1 VARPTTRRS
10 LAAAIAAAAGALAAP
25 AGAGAAVLQP
35 LNDQCF
41 KPGDSVRIQ
50 GDGFTAGAMVTVRV
64 TEGPVAQKVADPTG
78 RVVVRVAA
86 PPVTGDAVAPR
97 SFTVTATDGSNP
109 DNVAPAI
116 SMFVTRTRP
125 ASNAPVEGNPNAA
138 TTWEFA
144 NFRPGRWIYGHFRF
158 KGTTQRTVRF
168 GRAGDPP
175 CGQLRVRARRVP
187 VPRLHAGRWRLQI
200 DQRKAYSIRTKPRFV
215 VKFSLMR
222 SPRLG
227 G

>member
-1 VARPTTRRS
+1 MTRTS
-10 LAAAIAAAAGALAAP
+10 LAAAIAAAAGALAMP
-25 AGAGAAVLQP
+25 AAAQAAVLEP

-41 KPGDSVRIQ
+41 KPGESVRIQ
-50 GDGFTAGAMVTVRV
+50 GDGFAAGAMVTVSV
-64 TEGPVAQKVADPTG
+64 TEGPVRQKVADATG
-78 RVVVRVAA
+78 RVVVRVPA
-86 PPVTGDAVAPR
+86 PSVTGPAVAPR
-97 SFTVTATDGSNP
+97 SFTVTATDSAG
-109 DNVAPAI
+109 NVASAI

-125 ASNAPVEGNPNAA
+125 ASNAPVQGNPNAV

-168 GRAGDPP
+168 GRAGAAP

-200 DQRKAYSIRTKPRFV
+200 DQRKAYSIRTKPRYV
-215 VKFSLMR
+215 VEFSLTR
-222 SPRLG
+222 SPRPG

>member
-1 VARPTTRRS
+1 M
-10 LAAAIAAAAGALAAP
+10 AAVP
-25 AGAGAAVLQP
+25 AGVAQAAVIKDLD
-35 LNDQCF
+35 NQCF
-41 KPGDSVRIQ
+41 IGGDTVPIEGS
-50 GDGFTAGAMVTVRV
+50 GFTAFAQVTITVS
-64 TEGPVAQKVADPTG
+64 EGRSVITTADSAGQIRTSVKAP
-78 RVVVRVAA
+78 AA
-86 PPVTGDAVAPR
+86 TGDAVAPR

-109 DNVAPAI
+109 GNVVPAI

-125 ASNAPVEGNPNAA
+125 ASNAPVEGNPNAV

-144 NFRPGRWIYGHFRF
+144 NFKPGRWIYGHFRF
-158 KGTTQRTVRF
+158 KGTTQRTIRF
-168 GRAGDPP
+168 GRAGEAP
-175 CGQLRVRARRVP
+175 CGQLSVRARRVP

-200 DQRKAYSIRTKPRFV
+200 DQRKRYSIKTKPRFV

>member
-1 VARPTTRRS
+1 M
-10 LAAAIAAAAGALAAP
+10 IAAVVGGFVVP
-25 AGAGAAVLQP
+25 AGVAQAAVLEA
-35 LNDQCF
+35 LDDQCF
-41 KPGDSVRIQ
+41 TGGDTVTIRGS
-50 GDGFTAGAMVTVRV
+50 GFTPNALVTVQVREGGMAQATADAAGRIRVGVEAPRV
-64 TEGPVAQKVADPTG
+64 TS
-78 RVVVRVAA
+78 
-86 PPVTGDAVAPR
+86 PPVAPR
-97 SFTVTATDGSNP
+97 SFTVTASDSAGQG
-109 DNVAPAI
+109 APAI

-125 ASNAPVEGNPNAA
+125 ASNAPVQGNPTAA

-144 NFRPGRWIYGHFRF
+144 NFKPGRWIYGHFRF

-168 GRAGDPP
+168 GRAGEAP

-200 DQRKAYSIRTKPRFV
+200 DQRKAYSRRTEPRYV
-215 VKFSLMR
+215 VRFSLMR

>member
-1 VARPTTRRS
+1 M
-10 LAAAIAAAAGALAAP
+10 AAVP
-25 AGAGAAVLQP
+25 AGVAQAAVIKDLD
-35 LNDQCF
+35 NQCF
-41 KPGDSVRIQ
+41 IGGDTVPIEGS
-50 GDGFTAGAMVTVRV
+50 GFTAFAQVTITVS
-64 TEGPVAQKVADPTG
+64 EGRGVITTANSAGQIRTSVKAP
-78 RVVVRVAA
+78 AA
-86 PPVTGDAVAPR
+86 TGDAVAPR

-109 DNVAPAI
+109 GNVVPAI

-125 ASNAPVEGNPNAA
+125 ASNAPVEGNPNAV

-144 NFRPGRWIYGHFRF
+144 NFKPGRWIYGHFRF
-158 KGTTQRTVRF
+158 KGTTQRTIRF
-168 GRAGDPP
+168 GRAGEAP
-175 CGQLRVRARRVP
+175 CGQLSVRARRVP

-200 DQRKAYSIRTKPRFV
+200 DQRKRYSIKTKPRFV

>member
-1 VARPTTRRS
+1 MVVMPAGVAQ
-10 LAAAIAAAAGALAAP
+10 AAVLEPLNTQCFMGGETVTVQGSGFAAGA
-25 AGAGAAVLQP
+25 
-35 LNDQCF
+35 
-41 KPGDSVRIQ
+41 
-50 GDGFTAGAMVTVRV
+50 TVTVQV
-64 TEGPVAQKVADPTG
+64 SEGETEQAVADPTG
-78 RVVVRVAA
+78 SISVRVKA
-86 PPVTGDAVAPR
+86 PRVTSPPVAPR
-97 SFTVTATDGSNP
+97 SFTVTATDSAGNFAS
-109 DNVAPAI
+109 AI

-125 ASNAPVEGNPNAA
+125 ASNAPVEGNPNAV

-144 NFRPGRWIYGHFRF
+144 NFKPGRWIYGHFRF

-168 GRAGDPP
+168 GRAGDAP

-215 VKFSLMR
+215 VKFSMMR
-222 SPRLG
+222 SPRPG

>member
-1 VARPTTRRS
+1 MVAVPAGVAR
-10 LAAAIAAAAGALAAP
+10 
-25 AGAGAAVLQP
+25 AAVIEDLD
-35 LNDQCF
+35 DQCF
-41 KPGDSVRIQ
+41 VGGDTVPID
-50 GDGFTAGAMVTVRV
+50 GNGFTASAQVTIAVSEGLGGTTTADAAGRIHTFVRA
-64 TEGPVAQKVADPTG
+64 PAATG
-78 RVVVRVAA
+78 N
-86 PPVTGDAVAPR
+86 AVAPR

-109 DNVAPAI
+109 GNVAPAI

-144 NFRPGRWIYGHFRF
+144 NFEPGRWIYGHFRF

-168 GRAGDPP
+168 GRAGDAP

-200 DQRKAYSIRTKPRFV
+200 DQRKAYSIRTQPRFV

-222 SPRLG
+222 SPRPG

>member
-1 VARPTTRRS
+1 M
-10 LAAAIAAAAGALAAP
+10 AAVP
-25 AGAGAAVLQP
+25 AGVAQAAVIKDLD
-35 LNDQCF
+35 NQCF
-41 KPGDSVRIQ
+41 IGGDTVPIEGS
-50 GDGFTAGAMVTVRV
+50 GFTAFAQVTITVNQGRSV
-64 TEGPVAQKVADPTG
+64 ITTADSAGQIRTSVKAP
-78 RVVVRVAA
+78 AA
-86 PPVTGDAVAPR
+86 TGDAVAPR

-109 DNVAPAI
+109 GNVVPAI

-125 ASNAPVEGNPNAA
+125 ASNAPVEGNPNAV

-144 NFRPGRWIYGHFRF
+144 NFKPGRWIYGHFRF
-158 KGTTQRTVRF
+158 KGTTQRTIRF
-168 GRAGDPP
+168 GRAGEAP
-175 CGQLRVRARRVP
+175 CGQLSVRARRVP

-200 DQRKAYSIRTKPRFV
+200 DQRKRYSIKTEPRFV

>member
-1 VARPTTRRS
+1 MTIAVSEGRGATI
-10 LAAAIAAAAGALAAP
+10 LADANGRIRTSVRAP
-25 AGAGAAVLQP
+25 AA
-35 LNDQCF
+35 
-41 KPGDSVRIQ
+41 
-50 GDGFTAGAMVTVRV
+50 
-64 TEGPVAQKVADPTG
+64 TG
-78 RVVVRVAA
+78 
-86 PPVTGDAVAPR
+86 GAVAPR
-97 SFTVTATDGSNP
+97 SFTVTATDGGNP
-109 DNVAPAI
+109 GNMAPAI

-125 ASNAPVEGNPNAA
+125 ASNAPVEGNPNAV

-144 NFRPGRWIYGHFRF
+144 NFKPGRWIYGHFRF

-168 GRAGDPP
+168 GRAGDAP

>member
-1 VARPTTRRS
+1 MTRRS
-10 LAAAIAAAAGALAAP
+10 LAAAIGGVAGMVALP
-25 AGAGAAVLQP
+25 AGVAQAAVLQP

-50 GDGFTAGAMVTVRV
+50 GDGFMAGATVTVRV
-64 TEGPVAQKVADPTG
+64 TEGPMTQKVADPTG
-78 RVVVRVAA
+78 RVVVRVIA
-86 PPVTGDAVAPR
+86 PRVTGPAVAPR
-97 SFTVTATDGSNP
+97 SFTVTASDSAG
-109 DNVAPAI
+109 NVASAI

-125 ASNAPVEGNPNAA
+125 ASNAPVEGNPNAV

-144 NFRPGRWIYGHFRF
+144 NFKPGRWIYGHFRF

-168 GRAGDPP
+168 GRAGNAP
-175 CGQLRVRARRVP
+175 CGQLRVRARRIP

-200 DQRKAYSIRTKPRFV
+200 DQRKRYSIKTKPRFV

-222 SPRLG
+222 NPRPG

>member
-1 VARPTTRRS
+1 M
-10 LAAAIAAAAGALAAP
+10 AAVP
-25 AGAGAAVLQP
+25 AGVAQAAVIKDLD
-35 LNDQCF
+35 NQCF
-41 KPGDSVRIQ
+41 IGGDTVPIEGS
-50 GDGFTAGAMVTVRV
+50 GFTAFAQVTITVS
-64 TEGPVAQKVADPTG
+64 EGRSVITTANSAGQIRTSVKAP
-78 RVVVRVAA
+78 AA
-86 PPVTGDAVAPR
+86 TGDAVAPR

-109 DNVAPAI
+109 GNVVPAI

-125 ASNAPVEGNPNAA
+125 ASNAPVEGNPNAV

-144 NFRPGRWIYGHFRF
+144 NFKPGRWIYGHFRF
-158 KGTTQRTVRF
+158 KGTTQRTIRF
-168 GRAGDPP
+168 GRAGEAP
-175 CGQLRVRARRVP
+175 CGQLSVRARRVP

-200 DQRKAYSIRTKPRFV
+200 DQRKRYSIKTKPRFV